1 MTFKSSA
8 AAACAAAAL
17 MVAQGAVAQTAQPA
31 VTHGAPIA
39 GLCTLH
45 VEGAIGTSAVG
56 KAVGARLQQLEAQ
69 VNAELGGERAPIEAE
84 NRAISAIPNI
94 NTEAVQN
101 QNATRIR
108 ALSARVQ
115 AFEGKAQQRQQELG
129 ATEQKAYGR
138 VAAEMEPLVRQVYQQ
153 KACAILLQRTAAILA
168 NPAMDIT
175 QQVVAALDAKIT
187 TLTFER
193 ERLEAQQPGAAAPRP
208 AAPAAAP
215 ARR

>member
-8 AAACAAAAL
+8 AAACAAAAAL

-31 VTHGAPIA
+31 VTHGAPVA

-69 VNAELGGERAPIEAE
+69 VNAELGGEKTAIE
-84 NRAISAIPNI
+84 
-94 NTEAVQN
+94 TEARALQG
-101 QNATRIR
+101 QRATLAQAQFEQRANALQTRIN
-108 ALSARVQ
+108 

-193 ERLEAQQPGAAAPRP
+193 ERMEAQQPAAAAPRP